1 MGSISEFLTQ
11 MDWYGLI
18 GLLISAAAA
27 LLCITFHELSHGFVA
42 YRLGDPTAK
51 NAGRLTFNP
60 IKHLDVIGLV
70 MLLIAKV
77 GWAKPV
83 PVNMRYF
90 KHPKRGMALTAI
102 AGPLSNFAMALAAT
116 GACSL
121 IYHMVPL
128 GRVSLLILCFFANT
142 ALLSVG
148 FGLFNLIPISP
159 LDGSKVLFALLPD
172 RMYYKILRYEKYVM
186 ILLVLLVLLG
196 VFDTPLSFLMTR
208 TLYGLCRLTWVPAEF
223 LLAGL
228 NVTQILKLF

>member
-159 LDGSKVLFALLPD
+159 LDGSIADP
-172 RMYYKILRYEKYVM
+172 
-186 ILLVLLVLLG
+186 
-196 VFDTPLSFLMTR
+196 
-208 TLYGLCRLTWVPAEF
+208 
-223 LLAGL
+223 
-228 NVTQILKLF
+228 

>member
-116 GACSL
+116 RRLFTDLPYGAA
-121 IYHMVPL
+121 
-128 GRVSLLILCFFANT
+128 GT
-142 ALLSVG
+142 G
-148 FGLFNLIPISP
+148 IPFDS
-159 LDGSKVLFALLPD
+159 VLFCKHSAAQ
-172 RMYYKILRYEKYVM
+172 R
-186 ILLVLLVLLG
+186 
-196 VFDTPLSFLMTR
+196 
-208 TLYGLCRLTWVPAEF
+208 RLWPV
-223 LLAGL
+223 
-228 NVTQILKLF
+228 